1 MPNLG
6 GGELLIV
13 LVVVLIVFGAGKL
26 PSVFAQL
33 GRGIRSF
40 REEVGE
46 KPAPTPPPPPD
57 QTKQP

>member
-26 PSVFAQL
+26 PSVFGQL

-40 REEVGE
+40 REEAGE
-46 KPAPTPPPPPD
+46 KTPPD